1 MKKNGWVM
9 AFVFLLCWTVEAAL
23 VRTIDGDT
31 FVADLRI
38 WQQVTARE
46 HVRIL
51 GINTPELA
59 TPQGPAAKAFAN
71 EWLVHSP
78 FQVQSC
84 KRDSFG
90 RVLGN
95 VVRNGQSLAD
105 ALRTAGY
112 AVK

>member
-1 MKKNGWVM
+1 M
-9 AFVFLLCWTVEAAL
+9 AFLFLLCWTVEGAL

-31 FVADLRI
+31 FVADLRV

-46 HVRIL
+46 HVRLLAID
-51 GINTPELA
+51 TPELA
-59 TPQGPAAKAFAN
+59 QPKGPEAKAFT
-71 EWLVHSP
+71 EGWLRQGP

-95 VVRNGQSLAD
+95 VLRTGQSLAET
-105 ALRTAGY
+105 LKTAGY
-112 AVK
+112 GTP